1 MGAGVPSRSR
11 VKERQPAFP
20 GKDGGRR
27 SFLNA
32 QGPKAAEKWEDGG
45 PEQLQIT
52 VAEDLSAADPSID
65 RRQRAS
71 QDGVE
76 WLRRIQFPKP
86 AAERGRVGHAMGILH
101 RRCRRFPGTVLD
113 KVAPQR
119 LTASDQAV
127 MRVRERKPRQEGN
140 RLPARLAD
148 ASPDRNPV
156 MIFIMS
162 LFAAPTMANDRVQQT
177 NWALADEPFCFCLRP
192 IGWRVALRCG
202 K

>member
-1 MGAGVPSRSR
+1 
-11 VKERQPAFP
+11 
-20 GKDGGRR
+20 
-27 SFLNA
+27 
-32 QGPKAAEKWEDGG
+32 
-45 PEQLQIT
+45 
-52 VAEDLSAADPSID
+52 
-65 RRQRAS
+65 
-71 QDGVE
+71 
-76 WLRRIQFPKP
+76 
-86 AAERGRVGHAMGILH
+86 MGILH

-127 MRVRERKPRQEGN
+127 MRVRERKPRQEGD

-156 MIFIMS
+156 MMFIMS

-177 NWALADEPFCFCLRP
+177 NRALANERFCACLRP
-192 IGWRVALRCG
+192 IGGWIAQLYG

>member
-1 MGAGVPSRSR
+1 
-11 VKERQPAFP
+11 
-20 GKDGGRR
+20 
-27 SFLNA
+27 
-32 QGPKAAEKWEDGG
+32 
-45 PEQLQIT
+45 
-52 VAEDLSAADPSID
+52 
-65 RRQRAS
+65 
-71 QDGVE
+71 
-76 WLRRIQFPKP
+76 
-86 AAERGRVGHAMGILH
+86 
-101 RRCRRFPGTVLD
+101 
-113 KVAPQR
+113 
-119 LTASDQAV
+119 

-140 RLPARLAD
+140 RLAARLAD